1 MIVRA
6 TADKGEY
13 KKGIEYDLPDAEA
26 QALIIAGFMSFV
38 AVAPAHNREKAI
50 LSAWDTRQTI
60 EQRGK

>member
-6 TADKGEY
+6 TADKGDFR
-13 KKGIEYDLPDAEA
+13 KGVEYDLPDAEA
-26 QALIIAGFMSFV
+26 QAMVIAGLATFV

-50 LSAWDTRQTI
+50 LKKWDTRQTI